1 MCYNINF
8 VLGAPEAEASFKSAS
23 FQLFLF
29 FILKFR
35 GRHLGPF
42 SGKLQLKGI
51 LFGSS
56 CFNLK
61 VSYLFFTLQL
71 SSKFAFSAI
80 FSLSDFPSFYEM
92 FDNVVCEPDLQ
103 TIGDD
108 VSSTTLNGGSS
119 HHFDDFQVTASQ
131 QHDSLSPMPSR
142 TFESPGMKTSSNGMC
157 AFTPLSL
164 QPDEALTS
172 HCDFSLPSRLGD
184 DLNGVMLPD
193 VLKRPAVEEN
203 SFASSKRLCGVRS
216 AVEPR
221 TRSAVAADVECVDAQ
236 TQTEPTTGHYFV

>member
-1 MCYNINF
+1 M
-8 VLGAPEAEASFKSAS
+8 
-23 FQLFLF
+23 
-29 FILKFR
+29 
-35 GRHLGPF
+35 
-42 SGKLQLKGI
+42 KGI

-131 QHDSLSPMPSR
+131 QHDTLSPLPSR
-142 TFESPGMKTSSNGMC
+142 TFESSGMLTSSNGMC

-172 HCDFSLPSRLGD
+172 HCDFSLASRLGD

-203 SFASSKRLCGVRS
+203 SFASSKRLCGARS